1 MELSLKNREWGQFKL
16 SSIFKI
22 ENCKCSKVA
31 DLQTGKIPYVGAT
44 NRNNG
49 VMSFVKSVQNL
60 KTKGNC
66 IAFICDGEGSVG
78 YSIYKKEDFIGSTT
92 VKVGR
97 SPFLNKYVGIF
108 ITTIA
113 DTVRSKYNFGFK
125 RNSTHLKNEIL
136 ILPINSQGSPDYEFM
151 ENYMRA
157 KEQEK
162 TNAYKNYIS
171 KRICQIEN
179 TKEVVPLTEKDWE
192 EFRIQ
197 ELFETE
203 KGNQNNMSSL
213 KSGNIPL
220 ISAKKDTNGLKDFVS
235 KNNKKQFEKHC
246 LTLNNDGDGGAG
258 ISYYQ
263 PFDFLLD
270 SHVTALR
277 PKSNLSKSTLL
288 FISRSITKQRDKFG
302 HGYSI
307 NNSRL
312 SVFTIMLPVND
323 NHEPDYEYM
332 ENYMKQLE
340 LNKLKKYLEYKK
352 LNIND

>member
-1 MELSLKNREWGQFKL
+1 MDLSLKNIEWKEFV
-16 SSIFKI
+16 I
-22 ENCKCSKVA
+22 ENLFDIKI
-31 DLQTGKIPYVGAT
+31 GKNVDGNKINKYSGKTAYIT
-44 NRNNG
+44 RKESNNG
-49 VMSFVKSVQNL
+49 LDGFIKFDDKYLNVDSPVITIGNETSEPFVQNYPFFTGTKVNIL
-60 KTKGNC
+60 IPKSNVNESALLFIAQSLRMHKTK
-66 IAFICDGEGSVG
+66 
-78 YSIYKKEDFIGSTT
+78 YSYSF
-92 VKVGR
+92 
-97 SPFLNKYVGIF
+97 
-108 ITTIA
+108 TI
-113 DTVRSKYNFGFK
+113 
-125 RNSTHLKNEIL
+125 NSTRLRRQKIL
-136 ILPINSQGSPDYEFM
+136 LPVNSQGDPDFEFM

-162 TNAYKNYIS
+162 AQAYKNYIQ
-171 KRICQIEN
+171 KRIIELEN
-179 TKEVVPLTEKDWE
+179 TKEVIPLSEKDWA
-192 EFRIQ
+192 EFRLQ

-213 KSGNIPL
+213 KNGDLPL
-220 ISAKKDTNGLKDFVS
+220 ISAKKDTNGLKDFVT
-235 KNNKKQFEKHC
+235 KNNKKQFDKHC

-277 PKSNLSKSTLL
+277 PKDNLSKSTLL

-307 NNSRL
+307 NNKRL
-312 SVFTIMLPVND
+312 KVFMIMLPIND

-340 LNKLKKYLEYKK
+340 LNKLKKYLKYK
-352 LNIND
+352 NV